1 MTGGIIQM
9 VISGKQDI
17 YLTINPEI
25 TFFKKV
31 YKRHTNFS
39 TELIEII
46 PEQTI
51 NFNDELSF
59 ILNQGD
65 AIHRCYFEITLPSY
79 SFSDKYITNTYYIER
94 KKTII
99 SNLTTQYDTYKTL
112 YNNLKGFVD
121 VESNLYRILYNILQ
135 TENITLTILKD
146 QVASF
151 NYKNKLTKDLYK
163 TKVDEVIL
171 NEINISNYISKLTL
185 LITNDKNYDSTKFIS
200 KRDILTKINIYY
212 NQMVYYL
219 NYYNNL
225 INETHTK
232 IDAMIQ
238 PNQINFNFAEYLGH
252 SFFEYVKLEIGGTEF
267 DKYTKDILHIQQM
280 HNVKPDQMSNYL
292 TMIGHTPE
300 MTTYNNNIKGN
311 RKILVPLIFWFNK
324 NPGASLPL
332 VAMQYSTV
340 VINTK
345 LSDISK
351 ILCFENYDKNYL
363 DVINVT
369 VSNVI
374 NFTLNTNLKYSSH
387 SININN
393 KSISY
398 VCNIIN
404 NELLLLKFPELN
416 ETQRTL
422 ILKTNGTYSGTGD
435 LTAGVN
441 YTMNKDQWF
450 HFLMT
455 ITDPIYKD
463 FIYKIMSYYPYINY
477 NLYSSSIEV
486 PDIKLICEAVFLDD
500 IERTQFAS
508 GKLEYIVERFV
519 SDTFTI
525 KNTNSFDCELSFNN
539 PCKELIWYIQPNLFI
554 DGYSPFGQNYEFK
567 FDINNYNNKNIL
579 INQKFILNQLDVL
592 LTNVDDNYYTY
603 VLSYKLLNNT
613 LPKGLYYHSFCLYPE
628 ETQPSGTCNFRYIK
642 GKQYNIVLNSVW
654 QKEYLAQLKTLFT
667 STNTINIKNILILK
681 MIGKIYDLFVVTHG
695 QGKLLFN

>member
-99 SNLTTQYDTYKTL
+99 SNLTTQYNTYKTL
-112 YNNLKGFVD
+112 YDNLKGFVD

-163 TKVDEVIL
+163 IKVDEVIL

-200 KRDILTKINIYY
+200 KTEILTKINIFY

-219 NYYNNL
+219 NNYNNL
-225 INETHTK
+225 LNETQTK
-232 IDAMIQ
+232 IDAMTQ
-238 PNQINFNFAEYLGH
+238 SNQINFNFAEYLGH

-280 HNVKPDQMSNYL
+280 HNVRPDQMSNYL
-292 TMIGHTPE
+292 AMIGHTPE
-300 MTTYNNNIKGN
+300 MITYNNNIKGN

-374 NFTLNTNLKYSSH
+374 NFTLNTNLKYSSY

-422 ILKTNGTYSGTGD
+422 ILKTNGTYSGTGN
-435 LTAGVN
+435 LTDGVN

-539 PCKELIWYIQPNLFI
+539 PCKELVWYIQPNLFI

-654 QKEYLAQLKTLFT
+654 QKEYLTQLNTLFT

>member
-39 TELIEII
+39 TELIEIL

-79 SFSDKYITNTYYIER
+79 SFSDKYITNTNYIDR
-94 KKTII
+94 KKLII
-99 SNLTTQYDTYKTL
+99 ANLTTQYNTYKTL
-112 YNNLKGFVD
+112 YDNLKGFVD

-135 TENITLTILKD
+135 TENITLTLLKE

-163 TKVDEVIL
+163 TKVDETIL
-171 NEINISNYISKLTL
+171 NEINISSYISNLTL
-185 LITNDKNYDSTKFIS
+185 LVTNATTYDPQIFIS
-200 KRDILTKINIYY
+200 KTDIINKITIYY

-219 NYYNNL
+219 NYYNDL
-225 INETHTK
+225 INETQSK
-232 IDAMIQ
+232 LDALIQ

-252 SFFEYVKLEIGGTEF
+252 NFFEYVKLEIGGNEF

-280 HNVKPDQMSNYL
+280 HNVSPDQMPNYL
-292 TMIGHTPE
+292 TMIGHTPD
-300 MTTYNNNIKGN
+300 MITYNNNIKGN
-311 RKILVPLIFWFNK
+311 RKVLVPLIFWFNK

-345 LSDISK
+345 LSNISK
-351 ILCFENYDKNYL
+351 IICFENYEKNYL

-369 VSNVI
+369 VSNLTT
-374 NFTLNTNLKYSSH
+374 FTLNTKLKYTSYT
-387 SININN
+387 ININN

-404 NELLLLKFPELN
+404 AELLLLKFPELN
-416 ETQRTL
+416 DTQRAL
-422 ILKTNGTYSGTGD
+422 ILKTNGTYGGSGSSTDG
-435 LTAGVN
+435 LN
-441 YTMNKDQWF
+441 YIMNKDQWF

-455 ITDPIYKD
+455 ITNDIYKD

-477 NLYSSSIEV
+477 NLYCSSIEV

-500 IERTQFAS
+500 IERTKFAG

-525 KNTNSFDCELSFNN
+525 KNTDFFDCELSFNN

-554 DGYSPFGQNYEFK
+554 DGYSSFGQNYELK
-567 FDINNYNNKNIL
+567 FDINNYTNKNIL
-579 INQKFILNQLDVL
+579 IKQQFILNQLDVL
-592 LTNVDDNYYTY
+592 LSNVDNNYYTN
-603 VLSYKLLNNT
+603 VLSYKFLNNT
-613 LPKGLYYHSFCLYPE
+613 LPDGLYYHPFCLYPE

-642 GKQYNIVLNSVW
+642 GKQYNVILNSLW
-654 QKEYLAQLKTLFT
+654 LKEYLTQLKILFT
-667 STNTINIKNILILK
+667 SSNTIDIKNTLILK
-681 MIGKIYDLFVVTHG
+681 MIGKVYDMFIVTHG
-695 QGKLLFN
+695 QAKLLFN

>member
-1 MTGGIIQM
+1 M

-39 TELIEII
+39 TELIEIL

-79 SFSDKYITNTYYIER
+79 SFSDKYITNTNYIDR
-94 KKTII
+94 KKLII
-99 SNLTTQYDTYKTL
+99 ANLTTQYNTYKTL
-112 YNNLKGFVD
+112 YDNLKGFVD

-135 TENITLTILKD
+135 TENITLTLLKE

-163 TKVDEVIL
+163 TKVDETIL
-171 NEINISNYISKLTL
+171 NEINISTYISNLIL
-185 LITNDKNYDSTKFIS
+185 LVTNAKTYDPLIFIS
-200 KRDILTKINIYY
+200 NTEIINKITIYY

-219 NYYNNL
+219 NYYNDL
-225 INETHTK
+225 INETQSK
-232 IDAMIQ
+232 LDALIQ

-252 SFFEYVKLEIGGTEF
+252 NFFEYVKLEIGGNEF

-280 HNVKPDQMSNYL
+280 HNVSPDQMPNYL
-292 TMIGHTPE
+292 TMIGHTSD
-300 MTTYNNNIKGN
+300 MITYNNNIKGN

-345 LSDISK
+345 LSNISK
-351 ILCFENYDKNYL
+351 IICFENYEKNYL

-369 VSNVI
+369 VSNLTT
-374 NFTLNTNLKYSSH
+374 FTLNTNLKYTSYT
-387 SININN
+387 ININN

-404 NELLLLKFPELN
+404 AELLLLKFPELN
-416 ETQRTL
+416 DTQRAL
-422 ILKTNGTYSGTGD
+422 VLKTNGTYGGSGSSTDG
-435 LTAGVN
+435 LN
-441 YTMNKDQWF
+441 YIMNKDQWF

-455 ITDPIYKD
+455 ITNDIYKD

-477 NLYSSSIEV
+477 NLYCSSIEV

-500 IERTQFAS
+500 IERTKFAG

-525 KNTNSFDCELSFNN
+525 KNTDFFDCELSFNN

-554 DGYSPFGQNYEFK
+554 DGYSPFGQNYELK
-567 FDINNYNNKNIL
+567 FDINNYTNKNIL
-579 INQKFILNQLDVL
+579 IKQQFILNQLDVL
-592 LTNVDDNYYTY
+592 LSNVDNNYYTN
-603 VLSYKLLNNT
+603 VLSYKFLNNT
-613 LPKGLYYHSFCLYPE
+613 LPDGLYYHPFCLYPE

-642 GKQYNIVLNSVW
+642 GKQYNVILNSLW
-654 QKEYLAQLKTLFT
+654 LKEYLTQLKILFT
-667 STNTINIKNILILK
+667 SSNTIDIKNTLILK
-681 MIGKIYDLFVVTHG
+681 MIGKVYDMFIVTHG
-695 QGKLLFN
+695 QAKLLFN

>member
-39 TELIEII
+39 TELIEIL

-79 SFSDKYITNTYYIER
+79 SFSDKYITDTKYIEK

-99 SNLTTQYDTYKTL
+99 ENLTKNYDTHKTI

-135 TENITLTILKD
+135 TENTTLTLLKE

-163 TKVDEVIL
+163 TKVDETIL
-171 NEINISNYISKLTL
+171 NEINISNYISTLTK
-185 LITNDKNYDSTKFIS
+185 LITNDKIYDPLIFIS
-200 KRDILTKINIYY
+200 KTEIINTINIYY

-219 NYYNNL
+219 NYYNDL
-225 INETHTK
+225 INESQTK
-232 IDAMIQ
+232 LDAMIQ

-252 SFFEYVKLEIGGTEF
+252 SFFEYVTLDIGGIQF

-280 HNVKPDQMSNYL
+280 HNISPNQMSNYL
-292 TMIGHTPE
+292 NMIGHTPD
-300 MTTYNNNIKGN
+300 MTAYNNNIKGN

-340 VINTK
+340 LINTK

-351 ILCFENYDKNYL
+351 IICFENYEKNYL

-369 VSNVI
+369 VSNVTV
-374 NFTLNTNLKYSSH
+374 FTLNTNLKYSSYT
-387 SININN
+387 INVNN

-404 NELLLLKFPELN
+404 NELLILKFPELDST
-416 ETQRTL
+416 ERAL
-422 ILKTNGTYSGTGD
+422 ILKTNGTYGGSGSSTDG
-435 LTAGVN
+435 LN
-441 YTMNKDQWF
+441 YIINKDQWF

-455 ITDPIYKD
+455 ITNQIYKD
-463 FIYKIMSYYPYINY
+463 FI
-477 NLYSSSIEV
+477 
-486 PDIKLICEAVFLDD
+486 F
-500 IERTQFAS
+500 
-508 GKLEYIVERFV
+508 
-519 SDTFTI
+519 
-525 KNTNSFDCELSFNN
+525 
-539 PCKELIWYIQPNLFI
+539 
-554 DGYSPFGQNYEFK
+554 
-567 FDINNYNNKNIL
+567 
-579 INQKFILNQLDVL
+579 
-592 LTNVDDNYYTY
+592 
-603 VLSYKLLNNT
+603 
-613 LPKGLYYHSFCLYPE
+613 
-628 ETQPSGTCNFRYIK
+628 
-642 GKQYNIVLNSVW
+642 
-654 QKEYLAQLKTLFT
+654 
-667 STNTINIKNILILK
+667 K
-681 MIGKIYDLFVVTHG
+681 MII
-695 QGKLLFN
+695 

>member
-99 SNLTTQYDTYKTL
+99 SNLTTQYNTYKTL
-112 YNNLKGFVD
+112 YDNLKGFVD

-163 TKVDEVIL
+163 IKVDEVIL

-200 KRDILTKINIYY
+200 KTEILTKINIFY

-219 NYYNNL
+219 NNYNNL
-225 INETHTK
+225 LNETQTK
-232 IDAMIQ
+232 IDAMTQ
-238 PNQINFNFAEYLGH
+238 SNQINFNFAEYLGH

-280 HNVKPDQMSNYL
+280 HNVRPDQMSNYL
-292 TMIGHTPE
+292 AMIGHTPE
-300 MTTYNNNIKGN
+300 MITYNNNIKGN

-374 NFTLNTNLKYSSH
+374 NFTLNTNLKYSSY

-416 ETQRTL
+416 EIQRTL
-422 ILKTNGTYSGTGD
+422 ILKTNGTYSGTGN
-435 LTAGVN
+435 LTDGVN

-539 PCKELIWYIQPNLFI
+539 PCKELVWYIQPNLFI

-654 QKEYLAQLKTLFT
+654 QKEYLTQLNTLFT

>member
-39 TELIEII
+39 TELIELF

-79 SFSDKYITNTYYIER
+79 SFSDKYITETKYIER
-94 KKTII
+94 NKLII
-99 SNLTTQYDTYKTL
+99 NNLTTQYNNYKTL

-135 TENITLTILKD
+135 TENITLTLLKE
-146 QVASF
+146 QVSSF
-151 NYKNKLTKDLYK
+151 NYKYKLTKDLYK
-163 TKVDEVIL
+163 TKVDETIL
-171 NEINISNYISKLTL
+171 SEINISYYISTLTK
-185 LITNDKNYDSTKFIS
+185 LITNDTTYDPLTFIS
-200 KRDILTKINIYY
+200 KTEIINKINIYY

-219 NYYNNL
+219 NYYNDL
-225 INETHTK
+225 INETQTK
-232 IDAMIQ
+232 LDAMIQ
-238 PNQINFNFAEYLGH
+238 PNQINFNFTKYLGH
-252 SFFEYVKLEIGGTEF
+252 SFFEYVKLEIGGIQF

-280 HNVKPDQMSNYL
+280 HNVAPDQMANYL
-292 TMIGHTPE
+292 TMIGHTPDMIE
-300 MTTYNNNIKGN
+300 YNNNIKGN

-324 NPGASLPL
+324 NPGASLPI
-332 VAMQYSTV
+332 VAMQYSTA

-345 LSDISK
+345 LSNISK
-351 ILCFENYDKNYL
+351 IICFENYEKNYL
-363 DVINVT
+363 DVLNVT
-369 VSNVI
+369 VTNLTT
-374 NFTLNTNLKYSSH
+374 FTLNTNLRYNSYT
-387 SININN
+387 ININN
-393 KSISY
+393 KSINY
-398 VCNIIN
+398 ICNIIN
-404 NELLLLKFPELN
+404 NELLLLKFPELDN
-416 ETQRTL
+416 TQRAL
-422 ILKTNGTYSGTGD
+422 ILKTNGTYSGNGD
-435 LTAGVN
+435 PLDGLT
-441 YTMNKDQWF
+441 YIINKDQWF

-455 ITDPIYKD
+455 ITDDKYKD

-486 PDIKLICEAVFLDD
+486 PDVKLICEAVFLDD
-500 IERTQFAS
+500 IERTKFAG

-525 KNTNSFDCELSFNN
+525 KNTDFFDCELSFNN

-554 DGYSPFGQNYEFK
+554 DGYSPFGQNYELK
-567 FDINNYNNKNIL
+567 FDINNYTNKNIL
-579 INQKFILNQLDVL
+579 IKQQFILNQLDVL
-592 LTNVDDNYYTY
+592 LSNVDNNYYTN
-603 VLSYKLLNNT
+603 VLSYKFLNNT
-613 LPKGLYYHSFCLYPE
+613 LPEGLYYHPFCLYPE

-642 GKQYNIVLNSVW
+642 GKQYNVILNSLW
-654 QKEYLAQLKTLFT
+654 LKEYLTQLKILFT
-667 STNTINIKNILILK
+667 SSNTIDIKNTLILK
-681 MIGKIYDLFVVTHG
+681 MIGKVYDLFVVTHG
-695 QGKLLFN
+695 QAKLIFN

>member
-1 MTGGIIQM
+1 M

-39 TELIEII
+39 TELIEIL

-79 SFSDKYITNTYYIER
+79 SFSDKYITNTNYIDR
-94 KKTII
+94 KKLII
-99 SNLTTQYDTYKTL
+99 ANLTTQYNTYKTL
-112 YNNLKGFVD
+112 YDNLKGFVD

-135 TENITLTILKD
+135 TENITLSLLKE

-163 TKVDEVIL
+163 TKVDETIL
-171 NEINISNYISKLTL
+171 NEINISSYISNLTL
-185 LITNDKNYDSTKFIS
+185 LVTNATTYDSLIFIS
-200 KRDILTKINIYY
+200 KTDIINKITIYY

-219 NYYNNL
+219 NYYNEL
-225 INETHTK
+225 INETQAK
-232 IDAMIQ
+232 MDALIQ

-252 SFFEYVKLEIGGTEF
+252 NFFEYVKLEIGGNEF

-280 HNVKPDQMSNYL
+280 HNVSPDQMPNYL
-292 TMIGHTPE
+292 TMIGHTPD
-300 MTTYNNNIKGN
+300 MITYNNNIKGN

-345 LSDISK
+345 LSNISK
-351 ILCFENYDKNYL
+351 IICFENYEKNYL

-369 VSNVI
+369 VSNLTT
-374 NFTLNTNLKYSSH
+374 FTLNTNLKYTSYT
-387 SININN
+387 ININN
-393 KSISY
+393 KSINY
-398 VCNIIN
+398 VCNTIN
-404 NELLLLKFPELN
+404 AELLLLKFPELN
-416 ETQRTL
+416 DTQRAL
-422 ILKTNGTYSGTGD
+422 VLKTNGTYGGSGSSTDG
-435 LTAGVN
+435 LN
-441 YTMNKDQWF
+441 YIMNKDQWF

-455 ITDPIYKD
+455 ITNDIYKD

-477 NLYSSSIEV
+477 NLYCSSIEV

-500 IERTQFAS
+500 IERTKFAG

-525 KNTNSFDCELSFNN
+525 KNTDFFDCELSFNN

-554 DGYSPFGQNYEFK
+554 DGYSPFGQNYELK
-567 FDINNYNNKNIL
+567 FDINNYTNKNIL
-579 INQKFILNQLDVL
+579 IKQQFILNQLDVL
-592 LTNVDDNYYTY
+592 LSNVDNNYYTN
-603 VLSYKLLNNT
+603 VLSYKFLNNT
-613 LPKGLYYHSFCLYPE
+613 LPDGLYYHPFCLYPE

-642 GKQYNIVLNSVW
+642 GKQYNVILNSLW
-654 QKEYLAQLKTLFT
+654 LKEYLTQLKILFT
-667 STNTINIKNILILK
+667 SSNTIDIKNTLILK
-681 MIGKIYDLFVVTHG
+681 MIGKVYDMFIVTNG
-695 QGKLLFN
+695 QAKLLFN

>member
-1 MTGGIIQM
+1 M

-39 TELIEII
+39 TELIEIL

-79 SFSDKYITNTYYIER
+79 SFSDKYITNTKYIER
-94 KKTII
+94 NKLII
-99 SNLTTQYDTYKTL
+99 SNLTTQYNSYKTL

-135 TENITLTILKD
+135 TENSTLTLLKE
-146 QVASF
+146 QVTSF

-163 TKVDEVIL
+163 TKVDETIL
-171 NEINISNYISKLTL
+171 NEINISTYISNLTL
-185 LITNDKNYDSTKFIS
+185 LVTNATTYDPQIFIS
-200 KRDILTKINIYY
+200 KTDIINTINIYY

-219 NYYNNL
+219 NYYNDL
-225 INETHTK
+225 INETQTK
-232 IDAMIQ
+232 LDEMIQ

-252 SFFEYVKLEIGGTEF
+252 NFFEYVKLEIGGIQF

-280 HNVKPDQMSNYL
+280 HNVSPDQMPNYL
-292 TMIGHTPE
+292 TMIGHTPD
-300 MTTYNNNIKGN
+300 MITYNNNIKGN

-324 NPGASLPL
+324 NPGASLPI
-332 VAMQYSTV
+332 VAMQYSTA
-340 VINTK
+340 VINAK
-345 LSDISK
+345 LSNISK
-351 ILCFENYDKNYL
+351 IICFENYEKNYL

-369 VSNVI
+369 VSNLTTFI
-374 NFTLNTNLKYSSH
+374 LNTNLKYNSYT
-387 SININN
+387 INVNN
-393 KSISY
+393 KSINY
-398 VCNIIN
+398 VCNTIN
-404 NELLLLKFPELN
+404 AELLLLKFPELN
-416 ETQRTL
+416 DTQRAL
-422 ILKTNGTYSGTGD
+422 VLKTNGTYSGSGHSTDG
-435 LTAGVN
+435 LN
-441 YTMNKDQWF
+441 YIMNKDQWF

-455 ITDPIYKD
+455 ITDDKYTD
-463 FIYKIMSYYPYINY
+463 FISKMMSYYPYINY

-500 IERTQFAS
+500 IERTKFAG

-525 KNTNSFDCELSFNN
+525 KNTDFFDCELSFNN

-554 DGYSPFGQNYEFK
+554 DGYSPFGQNYELK
-567 FDINNYNNKNIL
+567 FDINNYTNKNIL
-579 INQKFILNQLDVL
+579 IKQQFILNQLDVL
-592 LTNVDDNYYTY
+592 LYNVDNNYYTN
-603 VLSYKLLNNT
+603 VLSYKFLNNT
-613 LPKGLYYHSFCLYPE
+613 LPDGLYYHPFCLYPE

-642 GKQYNIVLNSVW
+642 GKQYNVILNSLW
-654 QKEYLAQLKTLFT
+654 LKEYLTQLKTLFT
-667 STNTINIKNILILK
+667 STNTIDIKNTLILK
-681 MIGKIYDLFVVTHG
+681 MIGKVYDMFVVTHG
-695 QGKLLFN
+695 QAKIIFN

>member
-39 TELIEII
+39 TELIEIL

-79 SFSDKYITNTYYIER
+79 SFSDKYITNTNYIDR
-94 KKTII
+94 KKLII
-99 SNLTTQYDTYKTL
+99 ANLTTQYNTYKTL
-112 YNNLKGFVD
+112 YDNLKGFVD

-135 TENITLTILKD
+135 TENITLTLLKE

-163 TKVDEVIL
+163 TKVDETIL
-171 NEINISNYISKLTL
+171 NEINISTYISNLIL
-185 LITNDKNYDSTKFIS
+185 LVTNAKTYDPLIFIS
-200 KRDILTKINIYY
+200 NTEIINKITIYY

-219 NYYNNL
+219 NYYNDL
-225 INETHTK
+225 INETQSK
-232 IDAMIQ
+232 LDALIQ

-252 SFFEYVKLEIGGTEF
+252 NFFEYVKLEIGGNEF

-280 HNVKPDQMSNYL
+280 HNVSPDQMPNYL
-292 TMIGHTPE
+292 TMIGHTSD
-300 MTTYNNNIKGN
+300 MITYNNNIKGN

-345 LSDISK
+345 LSNISK
-351 ILCFENYDKNYL
+351 IICFENYEKNYL

-369 VSNVI
+369 VSNLTT
-374 NFTLNTNLKYSSH
+374 FTLNTNLKYTSYT
-387 SININN
+387 ININN

-404 NELLLLKFPELN
+404 AELLLLKFPELN
-416 ETQRTL
+416 DTQRAL
-422 ILKTNGTYSGTGD
+422 VLKTNGTYGGSGNSTDG
-435 LTAGVN
+435 LN
-441 YTMNKDQWF
+441 YIMNKDQWF

-455 ITDPIYKD
+455 ITNDIYKD

-477 NLYSSSIEV
+477 NLYCSSIEV

-500 IERTQFAS
+500 IERTKFAG

-525 KNTNSFDCELSFNN
+525 KNTDFFDCELSFNN

-554 DGYSPFGQNYEFK
+554 DGYSPFGQNYELK
-567 FDINNYNNKNIL
+567 FDINNYTNKNIL
-579 INQKFILNQLDVL
+579 IKQQFILNQLDVL
-592 LTNVDDNYYTY
+592 LSNVDNNYYTN
-603 VLSYKLLNNT
+603 VLSYKFLNNT
-613 LPKGLYYHSFCLYPE
+613 LPDGLYYHPFCLYPE

-642 GKQYNIVLNSVW
+642 GKQYNVILNSLW
-654 QKEYLAQLKTLFT
+654 LKEYLTQLKILFT
-667 STNTINIKNILILK
+667 SSNTIDIKNTLILK
-681 MIGKIYDLFVVTHG
+681 MIGKVYDMFIVTHG
-695 QGKLLFN
+695 QAKLLFN

>member
-39 TELIEII
+39 TELIEIL

-79 SFSDKYITNTYYIER
+79 SFSDKYITNTNYIDR
-94 KKTII
+94 KKLII
-99 SNLTTQYDTYKTL
+99 ANLTTQYNTYKTL
-112 YNNLKGFVD
+112 YDNLKGFVD

-135 TENITLTILKD
+135 TENITLSLLKE

-163 TKVDEVIL
+163 TKVDETIL
-171 NEINISNYISKLTL
+171 NEINISSYISNLTL
-185 LITNDKNYDSTKFIS
+185 LVTNATTYDSLIFIS
-200 KRDILTKINIYY
+200 KTDIINKITIYY

-219 NYYNNL
+219 NYYNEL
-225 INETHTK
+225 INETQAK
-232 IDAMIQ
+232 MDALIQ

-252 SFFEYVKLEIGGTEF
+252 NFFEYVKLEIGGNEF

-280 HNVKPDQMSNYL
+280 HNVSPDQMPNYL
-292 TMIGHTPE
+292 TMIGHTPD
-300 MTTYNNNIKGN
+300 MITYNNNIKGN

-345 LSDISK
+345 LSNISK
-351 ILCFENYDKNYL
+351 IICFENYEKNYL

-369 VSNVI
+369 VSNLTT
-374 NFTLNTNLKYSSH
+374 FTLNTNLKYTSYT
-387 SININN
+387 ININN
-393 KSISY
+393 KSINY
-398 VCNIIN
+398 VCNTIN
-404 NELLLLKFPELN
+404 AELLLLKFPELN
-416 ETQRTL
+416 DTQRAL
-422 ILKTNGTYSGTGD
+422 VLKTNGTYGGSGSSTDG
-435 LTAGVN
+435 LN
-441 YTMNKDQWF
+441 YIMNKDQWF

-455 ITDPIYKD
+455 ITNDIYKD

-477 NLYSSSIEV
+477 NLYCSSIEV

-500 IERTQFAS
+500 IERTKFAG

-525 KNTNSFDCELSFNN
+525 KNTDFFDCELSFNN

-554 DGYSPFGQNYEFK
+554 DGYSPFGQNYELK
-567 FDINNYNNKNIL
+567 FDINNYTNKNIL
-579 INQKFILNQLDVL
+579 IKQQFILNQLDVL
-592 LTNVDDNYYTY
+592 LSNVDNNYYTN
-603 VLSYKLLNNT
+603 VLSYKFLNNT
-613 LPKGLYYHSFCLYPE
+613 LPDGLYYHPFCLYPE

-642 GKQYNIVLNSVW
+642 GKQYNVILNSLW
-654 QKEYLAQLKTLFT
+654 LKEYLTQLKILFT
-667 STNTINIKNILILK
+667 SSNTIDIKNTLILK
-681 MIGKIYDLFVVTHG
+681 MIGKVYDMFIVTNG
-695 QGKLLFN
+695 QAKLLFN

>member
-39 TELIEII
+39 TELIEIL

-79 SFSDKYITNTYYIER
+79 SFSDKYITNTNYIDR
-94 KKTII
+94 KKLII
-99 SNLTTQYDTYKTL
+99 ANLTTQYNTYKTL
-112 YNNLKGFVD
+112 YDNLKGFVD

-135 TENITLTILKD
+135 TENITLTLLKE

-163 TKVDEVIL
+163 TKVDETIL
-171 NEINISNYISKLTL
+171 NEINISTYISNLIL
-185 LITNDKNYDSTKFIS
+185 LVTNAKTYDPLIFIS
-200 KRDILTKINIYY
+200 NTEIINKITIYY

-219 NYYNNL
+219 NYYNDL
-225 INETHTK
+225 INETQSK
-232 IDAMIQ
+232 LDALIQ

-252 SFFEYVKLEIGGTEF
+252 NFFEYVKLEIGGNEF

-280 HNVKPDQMSNYL
+280 HNVSPDQMPNYL
-292 TMIGHTPE
+292 TMIGHTSD
-300 MTTYNNNIKGN
+300 MITYNNNIKGN

-345 LSDISK
+345 LSNISK
-351 ILCFENYDKNYL
+351 IICFENYEKNYL

-369 VSNVI
+369 VSNLTT
-374 NFTLNTNLKYSSH
+374 FTLNTNLKYTSYT
-387 SININN
+387 ININN

-404 NELLLLKFPELN
+404 AELLLLKFPELN
-416 ETQRTL
+416 DTQRAL
-422 ILKTNGTYSGTGD
+422 VLKTNGTYGGSGSSTDG
-435 LTAGVN
+435 LN
-441 YTMNKDQWF
+441 YIMNKDQWF

-455 ITDPIYKD
+455 ITNDIYKD

-477 NLYSSSIEV
+477 NLYCSSIEV

-500 IERTQFAS
+500 IERTKFAG

-525 KNTNSFDCELSFNN
+525 KNTDFFDCELSFNN

-554 DGYSPFGQNYEFK
+554 DGYSPFGQNYELK
-567 FDINNYNNKNIL
+567 FDINNYTNKNIL
-579 INQKFILNQLDVL
+579 IKQQFILNQLDVL
-592 LTNVDDNYYTY
+592 LSNVDNNYYTN
-603 VLSYKLLNNT
+603 VLSYKFLNNT
-613 LPKGLYYHSFCLYPE
+613 LPDGLYYHPFCLYPE

-642 GKQYNIVLNSVW
+642 GKQYNVILNSLW
-654 QKEYLAQLKTLFT
+654 LKEYLTQLKILFT
-667 STNTINIKNILILK
+667 SSNTIDIKNTLILK
-681 MIGKIYDLFVVTHG
+681 MIGKVYDMFIVTHG
-695 QGKLLFN
+695 QAKLLFN

>member
-39 TELIEII
+39 TELIEIL

-79 SFSDKYITNTYYIER
+79 SFSDKYITDTKYIEK

-99 SNLTTQYDTYKTL
+99 ENLTKNYDTYKTI

-135 TENITLTILKD
+135 TENTTLTLLKE
-146 QVASF
+146 QVTTF

-163 TKVDEVIL
+163 IKVDETIL
-171 NEINISNYISKLTL
+171 SEINISNYISTLTK
-185 LITNDKNYDSTKFIS
+185 LITNDTTYDPLTFIS
-200 KRDILTKINIYY
+200 KTEIINTINIYY

-219 NYYNNL
+219 NYYNDL
-225 INETHTK
+225 INETQAK
-232 IDAMIQ
+232 LDAMIQ

-252 SFFEYVKLEIGGTEF
+252 SFFEYVTLDIGGIQF

-280 HNVKPDQMSNYL
+280 HNISPNQMSNYL
-292 TMIGHTPE
+292 NMIGHTPD
-300 MTTYNNNIKGN
+300 MTAYNNNIKGN

-340 VINTK
+340 LINTK

-351 ILCFENYDKNYL
+351 IICFENYEKNYL

-369 VSNVI
+369 VSNVTV
-374 NFTLNTNLKYSSH
+374 FTLNTNLKYSSYT
-387 SININN
+387 INVNN

-404 NELLLLKFPELN
+404 NELLILKFPELDST
-416 ETQRTL
+416 ERAL
-422 ILKTNGTYSGTGD
+422 ILKTNGTYGGSGSSTDG
-435 LTAGVN
+435 LN
-441 YTMNKDQWF
+441 YIMNKDEWF

-455 ITDPIYKD
+455 ITNPIYKD
-463 FIYKIMSYYPYINY
+463 FIFKMMSYYPYINY

-486 PDIKLICEAVFLDD
+486 PYVKLLCEAVFLDD
-500 IERTQFAS
+500 IERTKFAN

-525 KNTNSFDCELSFNN
+525 KNTDFFDCELSFNN

-554 DGYSPFGQNYEFK
+554 DGYSPFGQNYELK
-567 FDINNYNNKNIL
+567 FDINNYTNKNIL
-579 INQKFILNQLDVL
+579 ISQKLILNQLDVL
-592 LTNVDDNYYTY
+592 LSNVDDNYYTY
-603 VLSYKLLNNT
+603 VLSYKFLNNI

-642 GKQYNIVLNSVW
+642 GKQYNVIFNSLW
-654 QKEYLAQLKTLFT
+654 LKEYLTQLKILFT
-667 STNTINIKNILILK
+667 SSNTIDIKNTLILK
-681 MIGKIYDLFVVTHG
+681 MIGKVYDLFVVTHG
-695 QGKLLFN
+695 QAKLIFN

>member
-1 MTGGIIQM
+1 M

-99 SNLTTQYDTYKTL
+99 SNLTTQYNTYKTL
-112 YNNLKGFVD
+112 YDNLKGFVD

-163 TKVDEVIL
+163 IKVDEVIL

-200 KRDILTKINIYY
+200 KTEILTKINIFY

-219 NYYNNL
+219 NNYNNL
-225 INETHTK
+225 LNETQTK
-232 IDAMIQ
+232 IDAMTQ
-238 PNQINFNFAEYLGH
+238 SNQINFNFAEYLGH

-280 HNVKPDQMSNYL
+280 HNVRPDQMSNYL
-292 TMIGHTPE
+292 AMIGHTPE
-300 MTTYNNNIKGN
+300 MITYNNNIKGN

-374 NFTLNTNLKYSSH
+374 NFTLNTNLKYSSY

-422 ILKTNGTYSGTGD
+422 ILKTNGTYSGTGN
-435 LTAGVN
+435 LTDGVN

-539 PCKELIWYIQPNLFI
+539 PCKELVWYIQPNLFI

-654 QKEYLAQLKTLFT
+654 QKEYLTQLNTLFT